1 MMVGS
6 RTERSQGFVRRPK
19 TSMPMP
25 NLPKDTSMHDL
36 RFNQVIIITYSD
48 SSKEIMPIM
57 ARKQR
62 ASSEGDI
69 RAKEDLFLYAN
80 SAMGGKYYVL
90 DSRTATLT
98 KMDSARGGSRATEV
112 PVAIEGRTI
121 KGKYFLV
128 EKLSPVNV
136 N

>member
-1 MMVGS
+1 
-6 RTERSQGFVRRPK
+6 
-19 TSMPMP
+19 
-25 NLPKDTSMHDL
+25 MHDL

-57 ARKQR
+57 ARKLR
-62 ASSEGDI
+62 ASSEGDL
-69 RAKEDLFLYAN
+69 RTKEDLFLYAN

-98 KMDSARGGSRATEV
+98 KTDTARGGSRATEV
-112 PVAIEGRTI
+112 PTAIEGRTI